1 MHQVSWCLFVVSF
14 SACSKSQKDARRLS
28 NHKTR
33 NVLQEQQRNLPLPTE
48 LHEVSSFL
56 RLGQI
61 GDAGGAD
68 WDAPGIHSPN
78 TNRLSG
84 CYRFTKEDTIVGHD
98 SSAGFVKEELFR
110 LSRDLSPSKKRPRS
124 KSQILPD

>member
-1 MHQVSWCLFVVSF
+1 MFKK
-14 SACSKSQKDARRLS
+14 SKNAPRLS

-61 GDAGGAD
+61 GDAGDAAD

-98 SSAGFVKEELFR
+98 SSAFLLKNSSGCLEL
-110 LSRDLSPSKKRPRS
+110 LSPSKKQPRS
-124 KSQILPD
+124 KFAQSLRLISSYSATEYPTG